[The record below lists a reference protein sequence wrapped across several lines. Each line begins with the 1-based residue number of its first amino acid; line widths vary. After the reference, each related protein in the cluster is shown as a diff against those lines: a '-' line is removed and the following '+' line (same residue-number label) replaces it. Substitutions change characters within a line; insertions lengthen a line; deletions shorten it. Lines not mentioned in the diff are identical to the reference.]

1 MIFESE
7 RVEKKDT
14 FTRVVNLIIVIAI
27 IIACYY
33 LINYLSSV
41 LLPFLV
47 AAILAYFVRPMVTLN
62 RRFLHIHNNTLA
74 VMLTLIEVT
83 GVVTLIVM
91 SVIPYLEMEVSQM
104 AKLVTAYAKTKTE
117 EAILPEE
124 VQRYIVSY
132 INSNDF
138 ERLVTSDGV
147 VSAVENTLYEV
158 WSLMGTSFKLLMSL
172 FSWVIM
178 LLYFVF
184 LLLDYDRIENFFRR
198 AIPKRHKSWVRRVVK
213 DINSA
218 MSQYFRAQVIIASL
232 VGVLFAI
239 GFYIIGLPMAI
250 GLGIFVGVLNLV
262 PYLQLLSIPIAALLG
277 IVLCVTTGQSVVV
290 LAVEITLV
298 YLIVQGI
305 QDLVLT
311 PRIMGKSMGLS
322 PWLILLS
329 LAVWGA
335 LLGFIG
341 LIIALPLTTLLL
353 SYFKEFVL
361 KEDAEETQSATAEAS
376 KPAEETASQNTE
388 TKE

>member
-14 FTRVVNLIIVIAI
+14 FTRVVNLIIIIAI
-27 IIACYY
+27 IIASYY

-47 AAILAYFVRPMVTLN
+47 AAILAYLVRPLVTLN
-62 RRFLHIHNNTLA
+62 RRILHIRSNTLA
-74 VMLTLIEVT
+74 VILTLIEVI
-83 GVVTLIVM
+83 GIVTLITM
-91 SVIPYLEMEVSQM
+91 SVTPYMEAEVTQM
-104 AKLVTAYAKTKTE
+104 AQLVTAYAKTKTE

-132 INSNDF
+132 INSKDF
-138 ERLVTSDGV
+138 ERLLTSDGV
-147 VSAVENTLYEV
+147 LSMAETTLYEV
-158 WSLMGTSFKLLMSL
+158 WSLMGSSVRLLMSL

-178 LLYFVF
+178 LLYFIF
-184 LLLDYDRIENFFRR
+184 LLLDYDRIERFFYR
-198 AIPKRHKSWVRRVVK
+198 AIPKRHKSWVNKVMRDV
-213 DINSA
+213 NSA
-218 MSQYFRAQVIIASL
+218 MSQYFRAQIIIATL

-262 PYLQLLSIPIAALLG
+262 PYLQLLSIPIAAMLG
-277 IVLCVTTGQSVVV
+277 IVLCVTTGESVVM
-290 LAVEITLV
+290 LAVKITLV
-298 YLIVQGI
+298 YLVVQSI

-341 LIIALPLTTLLL
+341 LIIALPLTTILI

-361 KEDAEETQSATAEAS
+361 KEEEAEA
-376 KPAEETASQNTE
+376 KTETETASENTE
-388 TKE
+388 TK